1 MHNLT
6 RTARATGAWYLGL
19 AISGAVGHLFIRSA
33 LFVEGDP
40 AATAANLAERSSLA
54 HLGLLME
61 LLIVITQAA
70 AAVGFYRLFRDIN
83 ASAAGALRAFGIV
96 NSVAIMASAVFLA
109 TASAV
114 VADPTLAPAGDVNAT
129 TQLMYVLS
137 GHAWGVGDVF
147 FGLWLIPMGYIVVT
161 SRRMPRVLGWILI
174 AGGVGYVAG
183 ALLGYGWA
191 DAPHALVEN
200 LSIFADIGEV
210 WMIGYLLSVGIRA
223 AKAVV
228 PATATVREST
238 EATA

>member
-1 MHNLT
+1 MQNLT

-61 LLIVITQAA
+61 LLIVVTQAA
-70 AAVGFYRLFRDIN
+70 AAVGFYRLFRGLN
-83 ASAAGALRAFGIV
+83 SSAAGALRAFGLV
-96 NSVAIMASAVFLA
+96 NAVAIMASAVFLA

-129 TQLMYVLS
+129 AQLMYVLS
-137 GHAWGVGDVF
+137 GHAWGVGSVF

-161 SRRMPRVLGWILI
+161 SARMPRVLGWILI
-174 AGGVGYVAG
+174 AGGVGYVAS
-183 ALLGYGWA
+183 ALLDYGWA
-191 DAPHALVEN
+191 ESPQALVGA
-200 LSIFADIGEV
+200 LPFFATVGEV
-210 WMIGYLLSVGIRA
+210 WMIGYLLSVGIRRP
-223 AKAVV
+223 AVGTSA
-228 PATATVREST
+228 PADAQLATV
-238 EATA
+238 EA